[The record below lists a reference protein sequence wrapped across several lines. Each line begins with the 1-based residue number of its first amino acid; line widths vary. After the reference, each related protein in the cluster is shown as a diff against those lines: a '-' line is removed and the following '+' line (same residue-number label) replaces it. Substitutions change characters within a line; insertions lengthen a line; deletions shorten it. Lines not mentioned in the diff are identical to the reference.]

1 MLTGIAHVNLTV
13 PTDTLDEAEAFY
25 SNTLGMQRVPVP
37 VLQKDRLAWYVIS
50 SYPSAR
56 GPVLRIKTYEKNSR
70 FDITPKGQQI
80 HIAFGPA
87 TEESSRHPCF
97 QVESQE
103 ALLKL
108 QRRVFEHFEA
118 GGKGAPRAADKPG
131 AENSGMLIYA
141 SVRLG
146 YQTDCIDQA
155 QKAKSTPADFLQE
168 TMQAI
173 DSSSACKVLS
183 SQRVFSTVCLLY
195 SRLFTNI

>member
-37 VLQKDRLAWYVIS
+37 ALQKDRLAW
-50 SYPSAR
+50 
-56 GPVLRIKTYEKNSR
+56 

-108 QRRVFEHFEA
+108 QKRVFEHFEA
-118 GGKGAPRAADKPG
+118 GSKGAPRAADKPG
-131 AENSGMLIYA
+131 AENSGAKGVEYPSRFFARDYA
-141 SVRLG
+141 GNRL
-146 YQTDCIDQA
+146 
-155 QKAKSTPADFLQE
+155 E
-168 TMQAI
+168 
-173 DSSSACKVLS
+173 
-183 SQRVFSTVCLLY
+183 FSL
-195 SRLFTNI
+195 